1 MNQITAF
8 NYILLILVSII
19 GIVIGHTL
27 WYFNRTSRIRSPIT
41 TVIQIVG
48 LIFVLELIVMFIVSI
63 ITGQTVVS
71 KAGLLD
77 AMMLAILSA
86 PFLYYLIVKPLNKEI
101 KQQIT
106 QISSIV
112 HYAMNGIVVID
123 DRGIIHLFNPS
134 AERIFGYKAN
144 EIIGESI
151 DLLMPE
157 PFASEHDSYIQ
168 NYLKTGKAKILDIGP
183 REVSGKR
190 KDGTVFPMQLSSS
203 NMLFDDKRMFLGIVE
218 DISHRKQSEENL
230 QKNYEQLQKIYSLA
244 STINHTSDINEVYSE
259 AINSISGIFDTNK
272 AAILLYNESGLLEL
286 KAHIGLTEHCQQ
298 LAPQF
303 VLWEMNDPDPQIIDI
318 SDIATEPTI
327 PDNFKEIMLKEG
339 IHALCGI
346 PLVYHGKLIGKFM
359 VYFEHTHQVCNV
371 NELAPAQAIT
381 NHVSFGIARMRMENH
396 QHKLLRIMRAIN
408 EINQLIV
415 KERDV
420 ALLFDKVCQIL
431 INTRDYDLAWIGLV
445 EPNSYEI
452 KPIAKAGN
460 EIDYLSSFRVTWDES
475 EYGMGTTGTA
485 IKTQDAVVKK
495 LSADDKTFAPW
506 FNKAQQHGFK
516 VICSIPLIYMDRV
529 LGVITIYSNNE
540 GKFDRDELGLLN
552 ELAGD
557 ISFALHNFE
566 EEKKRELAEM
576 ELEKSNEKFQNFFY
590 LNPEPC
596 SLTQNGNFIYV
607 NQAYVDLMGYTKDE
621 LIGKNIIDLNIWDD
635 PQNRETLVK
644 ELALTGYATNKELRF
659 RTKMGDLLDIL
670 YSAQIID
677 INGEKSILSIMRN
690 ISEQKKSE
698 KEIMKAKQAA
708 EEANKAKSEFL
719 ANMSHEIRT
728 PMNSII
734 GMADLLSE
742 THMDTE
748 QQEYIKIFKKSGEH
762 LLTLINDI
770 LDLSKIEAGHIEL
783 EHLDFNLVKLV
794 EKVESLIAIRAHEK
808 GLELTYHIA
817 PDVPVHL
824 LGDAN
829 RMNQILINLIGNAV
843 KFTETGE
850 VFVDIKKVS
859 EENDLIELLFEV
871 RDTGIGI
878 PAEKLDVIFHNF
890 TQVDSSTT
898 RKYGGTGLGLTI
910 SKRLVELMGGQI
922 WAKSETGKGSVFSFT
937 AKLNLSHNPNH
948 DMDNTPINLHGIKT
962 LIIDDNSTN
971 RLILREYLTQWGS
984 DFVSEVSSGKAG
996 LAELK
1001 NAKEKGEPYHLVLLD
1016 LSMPEMNGFEVAKH
1030 IKNETSFVDMTI
1042 MMLTSNNMQGDVA
1055 RSKEVGISRYL
1066 VKPIKKADLKHA
1078 IQKALNYNKT
1088 TNIVKRGATG
1098 NDALK
1103 KNNQDISRI
1112 LLVDDS
1118 EDNRQ
1123 LIELYLKKLP
1133 YEVDIAEN
1141 GAIAVE
1147 KFEQNRY
1154 DLILMDVQM
1163 PIMDGYTATKVIRN
1177 YEQERNL
1184 HHIPI
1189 IALTANAFK
1198 EDEEKSLRAGCTD
1211 HLTKP
1216 VKKTLLVETLEKY
1229 LQKELIN

>member
-27 WYFNRTSRIRSPIT
+27 WYFNRTSRIRSPIM
-41 TVIQIVG
+41 TVIQAVG

-63 ITGQTVVS
+63 ITGQAIVS
-71 KAGLLD
+71 QEGLLD
-77 AMMLAILSA
+77 AMMLAMLSA
-86 PFLYYLIVKPLNKEI
+86 PFLYYLIVKPLNNEI

-106 QISSIV
+106 QVSSIV

-123 DRGIIHLFNPS
+123 EKGMIHLFNPS
-134 AERIFGYKAN
+134 AEKIFGYKPD
-144 EIIGESI
+144 EVIGKSI
-151 DLLMPE
+151 NMLMPA
-157 PFASEHDSYIQ
+157 PFTSEHDNYIQ
-168 NYLKTGKAKILDIGP
+168 KYLETGVAKILNIGP
-183 REVSGKR
+183 REVQGKR
-190 KDGTVFPMQLSSS
+190 KDGTIFPMQLSSS
-203 NMLFDDKRMFLGIVE
+203 NMQLDDKRMFLGIVE

-230 QKNYEQLQKIYSLA
+230 QRNYEQLQKIYSLA
-244 STINHTSDINEVYSE
+244 STINHTSDINEVYAE
-259 AINSISGIFDTNK
+259 AINSIKGIFNADK
-272 AAILLYNESGLLEL
+272 AAILIYNENGALEL
-286 KAHIGLTEHCQQ
+286 KAQIGLSEHCQKI
-298 LAPQF
+298 APQF
-303 VLWEMNDPDPQIIDI
+303 IMWKINDPDPQIIDI
-318 SDIATEPTI
+318 SDVATEPTI
-327 PDNFKEIMLKEG
+327 PDNFKEVMLQEE
-339 IHALCGI
+339 IRALCGI
-346 PLVYHGKLIGKFM
+346 PLVYHGKLLGKFM
-359 VYFEHTHQVCNV
+359 VYFNHTHEVCNV
-371 NELAPAQAIT
+371 KELAPAQTIT
-381 NHVSFGIARMRMENH
+381 NHVSFGIARMRMEEH
-396 QHKLLRIMRAIN
+396 QQKLLRILRAMN

-415 KERDV
+415 KERDLTS
-420 ALLFDKVCQIL
+420 LLDKVCKIL

-445 EPNSYEI
+445 KPNSYEI
-452 KPIAKAGN
+452 NPIAKAGS
-460 EIDYLSSFRVTWDES
+460 EVGYLSSFKVTWDDS
-475 EYGMGTTGTA
+475 EYGMGTTGIA
-485 IKTQDAVVKK
+485 IKTKDAVVKN
-495 LSADDKTFAPW
+495 ADDKTIRPW
-506 FNKAQQHGFK
+506 FDKAKKHGFK
-516 VICSIPLIYMDRV
+516 VICSIPLIYMDKV
-529 LGVITIYSNNE
+529 LGVLSIYSNNE

-566 EEKKRELAEM
+566 EEKKRELAEV

-596 SLTQNGNFIYV
+596 SLTQNGKFIYV
-607 NQAYVDLMGYTKDE
+607 NQAYIDLMGYTKDE
-621 LIGKNIIDLNIWDD
+621 LLGHNVIDLNIWDNPD
-635 PQNRETLVK
+635 NRTSLLK
-644 ELALTGYATNKELRF
+644 ELLLTGYITNQELKF
-659 RTKMGDLLDIL
+659 RTKNNELLDIL

-677 INGEKSILSIMRN
+677 INGEKSILSIMRD
-690 ISEQKKSE
+690 ISEQKKTE
-698 KEIMKAKQAA
+698 KEIIKAKQAA

-742 THMDTE
+742 TPMDTE

-783 EHLDFNLVKLV
+783 EHIDFNLVKLV
-794 EKVESLIAIRAHEK
+794 EKVESLIAVRAHEK

-824 LGDAN
+824 LGDSN
-829 RMNQILINLIGNAV
+829 RMNQVLINLIGNAV
-843 KFTETGE
+843 KFTEEGE
-850 VFVDIKKVS
+850 VFIDIKKIS
-859 EENDLIELLFEV
+859 EENDVIELLFEV

-937 AKLNLSHNPNH
+937 VKLNRSPVPNH
-948 DMDNTPINLHGIKT
+948 DMDNTPIDLHGIKT
-962 LIIDDNSTN
+962 LIIDDNATN
-971 RLILREYLTQWGS
+971 RLILREYLIQWGS
-984 DFVSEVSSGKAG
+984 DFVSEVSNGKAG

-1016 LSMPEMNGFEVAKH
+1016 LSMPEMDGFEVAKH

-1066 VKPIKKADLKHA
+1066 VKPIKKTDLKHA
-1078 IQKALNYNKT
+1078 IQKALRYNKIT
-1088 TNIVKRGATG
+1088 EIVKRKAR
-1098 NDALK
+1098 NDDTLK
-1103 KNNQDISRI
+1103 KNNHGVSRI

-1133 YEVDIAEN
+1133 YEIDIAEN

-1147 KFEQNRY
+1147 KFEQNHY

-1163 PIMDGYTATKVIRN
+1163 PVMDGYTATKVIRN
-1177 YEQERNL
+1177 YEHERNL
-1184 HHIPI
+1184 PIIPI